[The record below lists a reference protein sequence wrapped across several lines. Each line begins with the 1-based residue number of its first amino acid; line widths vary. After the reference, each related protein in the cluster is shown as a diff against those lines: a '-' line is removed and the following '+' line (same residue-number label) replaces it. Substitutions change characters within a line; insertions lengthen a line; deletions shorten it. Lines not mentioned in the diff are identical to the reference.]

1 MNKVSAIIPTLW
13 KAKEFTDH
21 LVDVLIEDESVGEI
35 IIIDNAPADFF
46 YDNEKVVMLKQEENL
61 YVNLSWNLG
70 IEESDYDKFIILND
84 DIIIPYNFVT
94 QLEKWLTKDRGIIG
108 IDAPSVIKV
117 EDCSSETM
125 TFLDREIALKSIV
138 MRNWGFGIVMAGHK
152 ESYHKIPE
160 NIRIWYGDDYLVQ
173 MNNEVGKVNYVID
186 DIPIFTKMSAT
197 SDLEEFNEIKNVDML
212 MYDRIIKWCGTQR
225 PMKKGK
231 TNGKSKSNS

>member
-35 IIIDNAPADFF
+35 IIIDNAPGDFS

-61 YVNLSWNLG
+61 YVNPSWNLG

-117 EDCSSETM
+117 ADCSSENM

-138 MRNWGFGIVMAGHK
+138 YRNWGFGIVMSGHK
-152 ESYHKIPE
+152 ESYHNIPE

-212 MYDRIIKWCGTQR
+212 MYNRIIKWCGTQR

-231 TNGKSKSNS
+231 TNGKSNSG

>member
-1 MNKVSAIIPTLW
+1 
-13 KAKEFTDH
+13 
-21 LVDVLIEDESVGEI
+21 
-35 IIIDNAPADFF
+35 
-46 YDNEKVVMLKQEENL
+46 
-61 YVNLSWNLG
+61 
-70 IEESDYDKFIILND
+70 
-84 DIIIPYNFVT
+84 
-94 QLEKWLTKDRGIIG
+94 
-108 IDAPSVIKV
+108 
-117 EDCSSETM
+117 
-125 TFLDREIALKSIV
+125 
-138 MRNWGFGIVMAGHK
+138 MRDWGFGIVMAGHK

-231 TNGKSKSNS
+231 TNGKSKSNSR